1 MVFTA
6 FAVLVSSAGVVFVAV
21 VVFGAVVVGVVVF
34 GTTAAFF
41 VLGVAAFVVTGA
53 GVVVDVSVLVAVL
66 EPATTCGTAA
76 GSVTVVGVDVTGT
89 VVEVVAPATAVD
101 GAVEV

>member
-1 MVFTA
+1 M
-6 FAVLVSSAGVVFVAV
+6 VVFVAV
-21 VVFGAVVVGVVVF
+21 VVFGARSGLRRRLRRVAVFGVVVF

-66 EPATTCGTAA
+66 EPATTCG
-76 GSVTVVGVDVTGT
+76 G
-89 VVEVVAPATAVD
+89 P
-101 GAVEV
+101 